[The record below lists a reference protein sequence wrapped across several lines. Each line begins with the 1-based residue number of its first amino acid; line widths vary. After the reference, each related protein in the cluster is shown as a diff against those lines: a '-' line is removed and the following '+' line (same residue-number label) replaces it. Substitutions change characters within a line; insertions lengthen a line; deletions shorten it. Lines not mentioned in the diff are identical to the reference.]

1 MKKMESTIRSI
12 RDVLRKEGVT
22 GMDSINHCIVFLVS
36 RMLNEELCE
45 KFNID
50 NKFTF
55 YNITK
60 DDTGQD
66 LGNQDLYNRIYN
78 GSKNCLIGQIMFKL
92 GFKNIKFKLEGIH
105 NLKLI
110 YDKLKELNTDTLSTT
125 YDLIGTIY
133 EFHLKSGTSN
143 SMRDLGQYYT
153 HRLVI
158 NYMIKLCDPQMK
170 NGMIEKIVDPSM
182 GTGGFLTMSIKYLND
197 KYNKKI
203 NWVKNKDNIIGFDI
217 DDNVKNM
224 ALLNVFLEIGELC
237 TDTMIKQDTLHNDM
251 KFTNDGTIL
260 EKADVILANEPMGLK
275 NITHASLCDR
285 IKNMKIRGTKAEPL
299 FLQLFMEALNDK
311 GRCAVIIPDGVLFNE
326 SNLHKGTRKHLIEN
340 FNLSKVV
347 SLNGD
352 FFLNTGVK
360 TSILFFTNDGTKTH
374 QVDFCDI
381 KLINDD
387 ELVETSIVKVSYD
400 AIIDMDYSLF
410 VNKYNVDELNKIDG
424 IEYKKLGD
432 ICEFRTSRFN
442 SGLMDKTGTYKFYNG
457 KACSPVGYHSEHNF
471 DYTEYIAI
479 IKGGGA
485 GKGKYGDQIGLGK
498 PFYLNGKNA
507 ISNGLYVL
515 KLNESNIST
524 KYVFHILLNNKN
536 KIMDLATYTTGLG
549 NIKLSNLKIFE
560 IPIPPMSIQEAIVER
575 LDVLNGNIERSQQM
589 IDEYR
594 NIINYYV
601 DCHTRNEK
609 EYLKLGDICEIKS
622 GKFNSRDKK
631 EHGKYPFYNSCA
643 GNPVGFM
650 DEYCF
655 DYANYI
661 ILIKDGG
668 AGQGKYGEQIGL
680 GKTFR
685 VNGKSSATSHQI
697 AIVIKES
704 FDNVTNDYLYWYMSV
719 HKNNIMDLALYTTG
733 LGCIRRSDIVQLKI
747 KIPTLAKQQQIV
759 NYCDN
764 VSDMITK
771 MEQQIQDSKTLMKQ
785 IMDSYLY
792 QPTEYTA
799 SPSIATDPTQGSS
812 CTGEQSFSPNKSSP
826 TKSSKKAKNKSK
838 AIDLTD
844 GDVLKRD
851 KDKIVGN
858 KLSTIQPTHA
868 DHITDVTID
877 SDCSSDGYSND
888 SMNSLTD
895 SFRKSMTVTS
905 TVNTCES

>member
-36 RMLNEELCE
+36 RILNDELCE

-55 YNITK
+55 HNITK

-326 SNLHKGTRKHLIEN
+326 SNLHRGTRKHLIEN
-340 FNLSKVV
+340 FNLNKVV

-374 QVDFCDI
+374 EVDFCDI

-387 ELVETSIVKVSYD
+387 EIIETSIVKVSYD
-400 AIIDMDYSLF
+400 AIIDMNYSLF
-410 VNKYNVDELNKIDG
+410 VNKYTVEELEKIDG
-424 IEYKKLGD
+424 VEYKKLGD
-432 ICEFRTSRFN
+432 ICEFDKIPKHDTSFG
-442 SGLMDKTGTYKFYNG
+442 SKHGAYKFHTGGKTTDLYCNVPDTTELHVIQNKTNG
-457 KACSPVGYHSEHNF
+457 NGRCNLSIDTNFSCAKQAIVYRALADNDDVTTKFLYYYLKTNISVLENGYLGSNHKNISK
-471 DYTEYIAI
+471 EYI
-479 IKGGGA
+479 KSL
-485 GKGKYGDQIGLGK
+485 Q
-498 PFYLNGKNA
+498 
-507 ISNGLYVL
+507 
-515 KLNESNIST
+515 
-524 KYVFHILLNNKN
+524 
-536 KIMDLATYTTGLG
+536 
-549 NIKLSNLKIFE
+549 

-589 IDEYR
+589 IEEYR

-609 EYLKLGDICEIKS
+609 ERKMLKDICEIKYGGS
-622 GKFNSRDKK
+622 KISKK
-631 EHGKYPFYNSCA
+631 EGDYPLYAGGKNFIKCI
-643 GNPVGFM
+643 
-650 DEYCF
+650 DEYNVEKNTITIPRSGAAGHVNITF
-655 DYANYI
+655 KKSFIANYGYYLSLKPDINVHYVYYYLKSHEYI
-661 ILIKDGG
+661 IK
-668 AGQGKYGEQIGL
+668 
-680 GKTFR
+680 R
-685 VNGKSSATSHQI
+685 
-697 AIVIKES
+697 
-704 FDNVTNDYLYWYMSV
+704 
-719 HKNNIMDLALYTTG
+719 
-733 LGCIRRSDIVQLKI
+733 
-747 KIPTLAKQQQIV
+747 LAKGSAQPNLNREDLKSFKLKMPTKQIQEQIV

-792 QPTEYTA
+792 QPNEDTA

-812 CTGEQSFSPNKSSP
+812 CAGVC
-826 TKSSKKAKNKSK
+826 
-838 AIDLTD
+838 I
-844 GDVLKRD
+844 
-851 KDKIVGN
+851 I
-858 KLSTIQPTHA
+858 
-868 DHITDVTID
+868 
-877 SDCSSDGYSND
+877 
-888 SMNSLTD
+888 
-895 SFRKSMTVTS
+895 
-905 TVNTCES
+905 

>member
-410 VNKYNVDELNKIDG
+410 VNKYNVDELDKIEG
-424 IEYKKLGD
+424 VEYKKLGD
-432 ICEFRTSRFN
+432 VCEF
-442 SGLMDKTGTYKFYNG
+442 KNG
-457 KACSPVGYHSEHNF
+457 KTLTKKNIVDGVYPVV
-471 DYTEYIAI
+471 
-479 IKGGGA
+479 GGGKCPIGTHNTYNRETNTILCSQSGANA
-485 GKGKYGDQIGLGK
+485 GYISKYNTKIWASDCFSIVPK
-498 PFYLNGKNA
+498 NVNIITNTYLY
-507 ISNGLYVL
+507 YVL
-515 KLNESNIST
+515 SDMQDSIYKLQQGSAQPHVYSST
-524 KYVFHILLNNKN
+524 I
-536 KIMDLATYTTGLG
+536 A
-549 NIKLSNLKIFE
+549 NIK

-589 IDEYR
+589 IEEYR

-601 DCHTRNEK
+601 DCHTRNET

-685 VNGKSSATSHQI
+685 ANGKSSATSHQI

-747 KIPTLAKQQQIV
+747 KIPTLAKQQQLV

-792 QPTEYTA
+792 QPNVDTA

-812 CTGEQSFSPNKSSP
+812 CAGEQSFSPNKSSP

-838 AIDLTD
+838 AIDLSE

-858 KLSTIQPTHA
+858 KLSTIQPTRA
-868 DHITDVTID
+868 DHIADVTID

>member
-1 MKKMESTIRSI
+1 MHIDHMKKMESTIRSI

-36 RMLNEELCE
+36 RMLNDELCE

-55 YNITK
+55 HNITK

-237 TDTMIKQDTLHNDM
+237 TDTMIKQDTIHNDM

-374 QVDFCDI
+374 EVDFCDI

-387 ELVETSIVKVSYD
+387 ELVETSIVKVQYD
-400 AIIDMDYSLF
+400 DIINMDYSLF
-410 VNKYNVDELNKIDG
+410 VNKYNVDEFDKIEG
-424 IEYKKLGD
+424 VEYKKLGD
-432 ICEFRTSRFN
+432 VCKFKNGQRIRKNEVKVDKDHVGNEYPCYGGGGISFYMKKFNREGKNIVISRFGMSQKCVRIIN
-442 SGLMDKTGTYKFYNG
+442 DKFWLNDSGFTVHSIKEEHLLTGYL
-457 KACSPVGYHSEHNF
+457 GY
-471 DYTEYIAI
+471 YC
-479 IKGGGA
+479 
-485 GKGKYGDQIGLGK
+485 
-498 PFYLNGKNA
+498 
-507 ISNGLYVL
+507 YV
-515 KLNESNIST
+515 
-524 KYVFHILLNNKN
+524 ILQP
-536 KIMDLATYTTGLG
+536 
-549 NIKLSNLKIFE
+549 KIFHMAMGSCQKNIPMNDFKDIT

-594 NIINYYV
+594 NIIKYYV
-601 DCHTRNEK
+601 DCHTRNEI
-609 EYLKLGDICEIKS
+609 EYELKNVCDVNSESLGSVNYDFI
-622 GKFNSRDKK
+622 
-631 EHGKYPFYNSCA
+631 
-643 GNPVGFM
+643 
-650 DEYCF
+650 
-655 DYANYI
+655 NYI
-661 ILIKDGG
+661 DIGSITNGSLQGVTKIIKDYPSRAKRVIAKNDILLSTVRPNLRNYAFINNDIENGVCSTG
-668 AGQGKYGEQIGL
+668 LCVIRSKAQQCISKFIFYQIMSDSVTNYL
-680 GKTFR
+680 
-685 VNGKSSATSHQI
+685 VNSATGSQYP
-697 AIVIKES
+697 AVNSSIVGEI
-704 FDNVTNDYLYWYMSV
+704 
-719 HKNNIMDLALYTTG
+719 
-733 LGCIRRSDIVQLKI
+733 KI

-792 QPTEYTA
+792 QPNVDTA

-838 AIDLTD
+838 AIDLSE

-868 DHITDVTID
+868 DHIADVTID

-895 SFRKSMTVTS
+895 SFIKSMTVTS